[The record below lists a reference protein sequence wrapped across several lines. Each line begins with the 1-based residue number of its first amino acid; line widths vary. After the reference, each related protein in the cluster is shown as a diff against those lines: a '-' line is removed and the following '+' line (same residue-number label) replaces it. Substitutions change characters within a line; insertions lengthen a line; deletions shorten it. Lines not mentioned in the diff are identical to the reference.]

1 MSPLEHRSSCLAVVT
16 LMVVAMILIGVM
28 NGLTAHRVSKYKSVR
43 PVLIIPEEKRRKL
56 VLPAFQRVLNKSDD
70 E

>member
-28 NGLTAHRVSKYKSVR
+28 NGLTAHCTVG
-43 PVLIIPEEKRRKL
+43 VLAAPDTKEQIFHCPEYY
-56 VLPAFQRVLNKSDD
+56 SS
-70 E
+70 